1 MSISEEF
8 ARAVE
13 LVTNG
18 DFAISDE
25 NKLKLYAYYKIAN
38 NHLLDNEQQPFFLNM
53 VAMAKW
59 NARRTAERL
68 CTSQHDAMQKYM
80 DLVAVVTSKNDY

>member
-8 ARAVE
+8 ARAVD
-13 LVTNG
+13 LVANG
-18 DFAISDE
+18 DFKISDE
-25 NKLKLYAYYKIAN
+25 NKLKLYAYYKIAH
-38 NHLLDNEQQPFFLNM
+38 NHLLDNEQQPFFWNM

-68 CTSQHDAMQKYM
+68 CTSQQDAMQKYI
-80 DLVAVVTSKNDY
+80 DLLEVILSKRRT

>member
-1 MSISEEF
+1 MSISENFAKAVHLVAHGEF
-8 ARAVE
+8 Q
-13 LVTNG
+13 
-18 DFAISDE
+18 ISDE

-68 CTSQHDAMQKYM
+68 CISQHDAMQKYM
-80 DLVAVVTSKNDY
+80 DLVEVLTSKRSE